1 MEKIV
6 TGKYVELVFDLFRI
20 NEDGSETL
28 VHQVTKDEPE
38 CILYGVTQGL
48 VVPLEKALNGLQPG
62 DTYDVTAKSEEA
74 FGAINDDQIVE
85 LDREMFMVDGKF
97 DKARVKPGAVLPMVT
112 EDGYQIVGIVK
123 EVNDAKVVMDFNHPL
138 AGYDVRISGS
148 VLVVRD
154 ATEEDLKPKGCGCG
168 CQGGCGDGGCQSD
181 GGDCGCGDGGCQSD
195 GGDCGC
201 GGGCGNGCGCN

>member
-38 CILYGVTQGL
+38 CILYGVTRGL

-62 DTYDVTAKSEEA
+62 DTYDVKAKSDEA
-74 FGAINDDQIVE
+74 FGPVDNDQIVA
-85 LDREMFMVDGKF
+85 LDREMFMVEDKF
-97 DKARVKPGAVLPMVT
+97 DKARVKPGAVLPMIT
-112 EDGYQIVGIVK
+112 EDGYQIVGTVK
-123 EVNDAKVVMDFNHPL
+123 EVNDAKVIMDFNHPL

-154 ATEEDLKPKGCGCG
+154 ATEDDLKPQGCGCG

-181 GGDCGCGDGGCQSD
+181 GN